1 MKNRIL
7 LALIGIVTAL
17 TSWAQRDTVALCRL
31 TDGID
36 NGSIYFTLYIDYPT
50 SGGEALK
57 QSIREYISEQLG
69 GTYEGSLADSTALRQ
84 HYTEQY
90 RDSLRRVAAATAA
103 DSSIMPVFM
112 NIEISACAET
122 DKFITYSCT
131 KNWDYHWL
139 HGFYSSDYQTF
150 RKSDGRRFGWEMFR
164 EKDSPRLNALLRDSL
179 KAALEAESDSA
190 LQAIVSEAYTTD
202 SVLMVPL
209 PAMKP
214 AFTTDG
220 LLFVYQLYEIVP
232 YAYGAPEV
240 LISYD
245 KLRDLL
251 TVPAR
256 QLLPALPSTL
266 PASPT
271 RREEQSR

>member
-7 LALIGIVTAL
+7 LAFIGIVTAL

-36 NGSIYFTLYIDYPT
+36 NDSIYFTLSIAYPT

-84 HYTEQY
+84 HYTQQY

-131 KNWDYHWL
+131 KSWDYHWL
-139 HGFYSSDYQTF
+139 HGFNSSDYQTF

-164 EKDSPRLNALLRDSL
+164 EKDPSHLNALLRDSL

-214 AFTTDG
+214 AFMGDG
-220 LLFVYQLYEIVP
+220 LLFVYQIYEIAP
-232 YAYGAPEV
+232 YVYGAPTV

-245 KLRDLL
+245 ELRELL

-256 QLLPALPSTL
+256 QLIPALPSTP
-266 PASPT
+266 PAPPT

>member
-1 MKNRIL
+1 MKNRL
-7 LALIGIVTAL
+7 LLVLIGIVTAL
-17 TSWAQRDTVALCRL
+17 TSWAQRDTVALCQL

-36 NGSIYFTLYIDYPT
+36 DGSIYFTLYIDYPT

-90 RDSLRRVAAATAA
+90 RDSLRRIDAATAK
-103 DSSIMPVFM
+103 DRGLKSVFM
-112 NIEISACAET
+112 NITIRVYAET
-122 DKFITYSCT
+122 DQFITYSCI
-131 KNWDYHWL
+131 KGWDFRWY

-164 EKDSPRLNALLRDSL
+164 EKDPSHLNALLRDSL

-190 LQAIVSEAYTTD
+190 LLAIVSEAYTTD

-214 AFTTDG
+214 AFMGDG
-220 LLFVYQLYEIVP
+220 LLFVYQLYEIAP
-232 YAYGAPEV
+232 YVYGAPEV

-256 QLLPALPSTL
+256 QLLPASPSTP
-266 PASPT
+266 PAPPT